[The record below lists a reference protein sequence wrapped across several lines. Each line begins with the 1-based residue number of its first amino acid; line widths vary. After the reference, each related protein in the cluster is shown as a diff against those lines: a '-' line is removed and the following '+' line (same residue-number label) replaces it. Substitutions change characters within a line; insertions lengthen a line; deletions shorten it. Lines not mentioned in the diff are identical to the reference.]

1 MTMRTLLIAATIAP
15 LLLLG
20 GCLKGDSDVIPDD
33 ARAAPMAMGRYESC
47 EEGECKNAFLYLDPE
62 SKGYVLIRGEE
73 ATTAE
78 LAPLGGKRFLVY
90 ASASMGGGMLVG
102 EKISETKFVVRQ
114 PDCDRIK
121 GALEPYL
128 KEHADLHA
136 DDDVCEVKDLDQAK
150 RYVALIDERAP
161 GAYDPDKELT
171 LTLVKK
177 VD

>member
-1 MTMRTLLIAATIAP
+1 MRT
-15 LLLLG
+15 
-20 GCLKGDSDVIPDD
+20 
-33 ARAAPMAMGRYESC
+33 Y
-47 EEGECKNAFLYLDPE
+47 
-62 SKGYVLIRGEE
+62 
-73 ATTAE
+73 
-78 LAPLGGKRFLVY
+78 
-90 ASASMGGGMLVG
+90 GGMLVG